1 MADQIDAEI
10 NGLLSKLT
18 KIQSEVGGGK
28 VKTQRVGEDGKV
40 DAFLE
45 LRDTM
50 IQRLEN
56 IKDVI
61 DAIMLVFGL

>member
-10 NGLLSKLT
+10 NGLLTKLS
-18 KIQSEVGGGK
+18 KIQGEIGGGK
-28 VKTQRVGEDGKV
+28 IKTQRLGDDGKV

-56 IKDVI
+56 IKDVY
-61 DAIMLVFGL
+61 LKFNLLT